1 MSGNQADSVLRLMS
15 LMFRAHPWHGVS
27 IGDQAP
33 EVVTAYIE
41 IVPTDTVKYEVDK
54 VSGFLKVDRPQR
66 FSNYCPVYYGLVP
79 QTYCGEVELR
89 PCFPHGPSAAGVVG
103 DGDPLDICV
112 LTEKTIPHSDILLTA
127 LPIGGLSMADG
138 GEADDKII
146 AVMKD
151 DATYGGYTDIG
162 QVPLALLDR
171 LQHYFL
177 TYKSAPGSLHH
188 KVEITSMYGREEA
201 LNVIRT
207 SHVDYKAK
215 FPELE
220 MRWGRRKGVA
230 SCPSCSRNARRSE
243 GARSMRAVKGSLAT
257 PSLRECE
264 DSVRGGGQS
273 RPPSWRG
280 KIERAWREHA
290 REDRGGAFTLFS
302 LSTPLRVCGGGERC
316 LSRSCRGF

>member
-1 MSGNQADSVLRLMS
+1 MEERQMIDDSALRLMS

-27 IGDQAP
+27 IGETAP

-66 FSNYCPVYYGLVP
+66 FSNFCPVYYGLVP
-79 QTYCGEVELR
+79 QTFCGERVAALFSARARR
-89 PCFPHGPSAAGVVG
+89 PGVVG

-127 LPIGGLSMADG
+127 LPIGGLSMSDG

-151 DATYGGYTDIG
+151 DALYGAYTD
-162 QVPLALLDR
+162 VADCPLTLIDR

-177 TYKSAPGSLHH
+177 TYKHAPGATQH
-188 KVEITSMYGREEA
+188 KVEITSVYGREEA
-201 LNVIRT
+201 LKVIRA
-207 SHVDYKAK
+207 SHADYRAK

-220 MRWGRRKGVA
+220 SRCPKGMSA
-230 SCPSCSRNARRSE
+230 
-243 GARSMRAVKGSLAT
+243 
-257 PSLRECE
+257 
-264 DSVRGGGQS
+264 
-273 RPPSWRG
+273 
-280 KIERAWREHA
+280 
-290 REDRGGAFTLFS
+290 
-302 LSTPLRVCGGGERC
+302 
-316 LSRSCRGF
+316 

>member
-1 MSGNQADSVLRLMS
+1 MSRSEADPVQRLMS

-66 FSNYCPVYYGLVP
+66 FSNFCPVYYGLVP
-79 QTYCGEVELR
+79 QTFCGERV
-89 PCFPHGPSAAGVVG
+89 AAMFATRANRQDIVG

-127 LPIGGLSMADG
+127 LPIGGLSMLDG

-151 DATYGGYTDIG
+151 DAVYGTFTDIA
-162 QVPLALLDR
+162 QCPRTLLDR

-177 TYKSAPGSLHH
+177 TYKHAPGATQH
-188 KVEITSMYGREEA
+188 KVEITSVYGREEA
-201 LNVIRT
+201 LKVIRA
-207 SHVDYKAK
+207 SHADYRAK

-220 MRWGRRKGVA
+220 ARWPKG
-230 SCPSCSRNARRSE
+230 
-243 GARSMRAVKGSLAT
+243 L
-257 PSLRECE
+257 
-264 DSVRGGGQS
+264 
-273 RPPSWRG
+273 
-280 KIERAWREHA
+280 
-290 REDRGGAFTLFS
+290 
-302 LSTPLRVCGGGERC
+302 
-316 LSRSCRGF
+316 